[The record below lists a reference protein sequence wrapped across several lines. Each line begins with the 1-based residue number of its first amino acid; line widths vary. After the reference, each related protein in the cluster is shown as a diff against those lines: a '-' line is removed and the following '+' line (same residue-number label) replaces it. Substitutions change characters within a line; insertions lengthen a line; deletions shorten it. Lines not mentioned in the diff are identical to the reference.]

1 MARNRDPFTLAFASI
16 RDHIQT
22 GELAGGAPIIVIEEA
37 RRLQMSTTPV
47 REALARLCG
56 EGLVERAT
64 SGGYVALRLD
74 AAAARDRYVMQ
85 HHYLHIAIDPDRQP
99 HRPAPPA
106 PSHAGTSP
114 GLAVDALFN
123 SVVSI
128 SGSTTLWD
136 AFSRVSGQLAVL
148 RGCEPFLFGDL
159 KHEADSLY
167 EAYSGGLD
175 ARFAQAVAHYHDRRL
190 QAVGALTALSAG
202 GCGVCA
208 PGQPPDD

>member
-16 RDHIQT
+16 RDRIQT
-22 GELAGGAPIIVIEEA
+22 GELAGGAPVIVLEEA
-37 RRLQMSTTPV
+37 RRLRMSTTPV

-56 EGLVERAT
+56 EGLVERAA

-74 AAAARDRYVMQ
+74 AAAARDRYAMQ

-106 PSHAGTSP
+106 PRRVGAGP
-114 GLAVDALFN
+114 GPEVDALFN

-128 SGSTTLWD
+128 SGSTTLLD

-148 RGCEPFLFGDL
+148 RGCEPLLFEDL
-159 KHEADSLY
+159 EHEADSLY
-167 EAYSGGLD
+167 GAYVGGLD
-175 ARFAQAVAHYHDRRL
+175 ARFARAVAHYHDRRL

-202 GCGVCA
+202 GCGVSTA
-208 PGQPPDD
+208 GQPSDD